1 MENAL
6 KAVDDVA
13 EAWRRDRRELKD
25 EVNWLHSE
33 LHGAEMEAERLRKKP
48 ATPPPARPD
57 EPPYDLLIDLLRD
70 EWGIEAC
77 WDGLRRFWH
86 IGLTEGEVRVR
97 EALEAENTRLR
108 SCLSDTEEHASMFLW
123 ENKQLEEE
131 RDKLRE
137 LVQDMHHFILL
148 CGDTRLCGIATPDK
162 TLDVGTFE
170 QRMEEL
176 GVKV

>member
-1 MENAL
+1 MMGRWETMENAL

-48 ATPPPARPD
+48 ATPPPTMP
-57 EPPYDLLIDLLRD
+57 EQPPYDLLIDLLRD

-97 EALEAENTRLR
+97 EALEAENVRLR
-108 SCLSDTEEHASMFLW
+108 SCLEDAA
-123 ENKQLEEE
+123 ENERLTTHEFNQLEEE
-131 RDKLRE
+131 RDKLRK
-137 LVQDMHHFILL
+137 LVRDMHGELL
-148 CGDTRLCGIATPDK
+148 SCEENEYICGGHKFDE
-162 TLDVGTFE
+162 DV
-170 QRMEEL
+170 REL
-176 GVKV
+176 GVEV